1 MSKITVIS
9 AKQENNHFMVFVQ
22 WVIEDFLKSDLWQR
36 GITLESPKLYV
47 CNPVSLRMHD
57 IQFKIVKHGC
67 LFRIDGGGVFKNG
80 SAHISRN
87 EAEAQS
93 VEAGVIYCE
102 GNFSFE
108 SDKSFHFTRTI
119 PKLIDDLRNDK
130 DLEFVIECDLK
141 EFRANKAIMC
151 ARSPVFKAMFASNMK
166 EAIENR
172 VRIPDFKAEI
182 VEKMIE
188 FCETDKVKN
197 SKKIETDLYTIA
209 QKYQMNSFIK
219 YSLQLLIDTMSFE
232 NACERLLV
240 GLKYSDKE
248 FCTRLYAF
256 IRPNLQH
263 IAATPGFDSM
273 DKEIV
278 IDILKTF

>member
-1 MSKITVIS
+1 M
-9 AKQENNHFMVFVQ
+9 
-22 WVIEDFLKSDLWQR
+22 
-36 GITLESPKLYV
+36 
-47 CNPVSLRMHD
+47 
-57 IQFKIVKHGC
+57 
-67 LFRIDGGGVFKNG
+67 
-80 SAHISRN
+80 AHISRN

-93 VEAGVIYCE
+93 LEAGVIYCE

-108 SDKSFHFTRTI
+108 SDKSFHFTRSI
-119 PKLIDDLRNDK
+119 PKLIDDLRSDK

-151 ARSPVFKAMFASNMK
+151 ARSPVFKAMFASKMK
-166 EAIENR
+166 ESIENR

-188 FCETDKVKN
+188 FCETDK
-197 SKKIETDLYTIA
+197 
-209 QKYQMNSFIK
+209 K
-219 YSLQLLIDTMSFE
+219 YSVQLLIDTMSFE

-248 FCTRLYAF
+248 FCARLYAF

>member
-1 MSKITVIS
+1 
-9 AKQENNHFMVFVQ
+9 
-22 WVIEDFLKSDLWQR
+22 
-36 GITLESPKLYV
+36 
-47 CNPVSLRMHD
+47 
-57 IQFKIVKHGC
+57 
-67 LFRIDGGGVFKNG
+67 
-80 SAHISRN
+80 
-87 EAEAQS
+87 
-93 VEAGVIYCE
+93 
-102 GNFSFE
+102 
-108 SDKSFHFTRTI
+108 
-119 PKLIDDLRNDK
+119 
-130 DLEFVIECDLK
+130 
-141 EFRANKAIMC
+141 MC

-263 IAATPGFDSM
+263 IAATAGFDSM